1 MANLRNGDF
10 TKLGR
15 FHNFC
20 YIFDIDLLLGI
31 FCSKRTSLVL
41 SGRSRHSA
49 PCLFF
54 LLVRSLIIGWNFWV
68 CKPLECLKPGA
79 KLKGGHSRPESTK
92 NLQKPLRNSH
102 SAEKPF
108 SPNIDFWLRLNQ
120 HAWIEVR
127 VWYKTSFCSRNQ
139 LWTLCPT
146 VLVSS

>member
-49 PCLFF
+49 PLPEKTNIKI
-54 LLVRSLIIGWNFWV
+54 IIGIY
-68 CKPLECLKPGA
+68 
-79 KLKGGHSRPESTK
+79 H
-92 NLQKPLRNSH
+92 
-102 SAEKPF
+102 
-108 SPNIDFWLRLNQ
+108 
-120 HAWIEVR
+120 
-127 VWYKTSFCSRNQ
+127 
-139 LWTLCPT
+139 
-146 VLVSS
+146 